1 MLGIAI
7 SISLVTGLL
16 SLYQYEP
23 WSWLPAPA
31 SPAWGY
37 RLTQGVHVATGT
49 ATIPLVLVKLW
60 SVYPNVFRWPPFP
73 SVKRVLERL
82 SLVILVGSILLQLV
96 TGFLNVLNWFPFPWD
111 FVSVHHY
118 LAYVVVGSVL
128 LHVGVKLPDIR
139 YGLQTKLAA
148 GDVLTEIP
156 WNENPESHSNAG
168 DLPAPVTPGISRRGV
183 LTAAG
188 VGIGAVV
195 VTSIGQAL
203 TPLER
208 IGLLAVR
215 QPSKGPQGVPVS
227 RTAEEAK
234 VSAATIPADWTLQVD
249 GPRPY
254 TLTLAEIEQQAVH
267 EARIPV
273 AAVEGWSVDASWRG
287 LRLLDVVERAGGNAD
302 SHVRVTSF
310 GAGGFRR
317 SQIFGPQLSQRP
329 ARHPPQRPTA
339 EPGPRLPVAAHGAE
353 PTRTPQHQMGRPDR
367 GALMRIWRIGARHP
381 RRPGLALRHRQP
393 GPAHPGADSGLGG
406 GVADRRRDHPPR
418 SGLAGRDRRR
428 ACCCDGWFPTAA
440 AATCRPR

>member
-1 MLGIAI
+1 METPGTADLPKDTAPGSKSARPRRWPAFNSTVRSTALTARLGRVLAIAI
-7 SISLVTGLL
+7 SISLITGLI

-37 RLTQGVHVATGT
+37 RLTQGIHVATGT
-49 ATIPLVLVKLW
+49 ATIPLVLIKLW

-73 SVKRVLERL
+73 SAKRVLERL
-82 SLVILVGSILLQLV
+82 SLVILVGSILLQLI
-96 TGFLNVLNWFPFPWD
+96 TGFLNVLNWYPFPWD

-139 YGLQTKLAA
+139 YGLQTKVAE
-148 GDVLTEIP
+148 GDVLTEVP

-195 VTSIGQAL
+195 ITSIGQTL
-203 TPLER
+203 TPLEP

-215 QPSKGPQGVPVS
+215 QPSKGPQGVPVN

-234 VSAATIPADWTLQVD
+234 VPEASIPADWMLRID

-254 TLTLAEIEQQAVH
+254 TLTLADIEQQAVH

-273 AAVEGWSVDASWRG
+273 AAVEGWGVDANWRG
-287 LRLLDVVERAGGNAD
+287 LRLLDVVERAGGSAN

-317 SQIFGPQLSQRP
+317 SQIFGPQLSEALLATHLNGQRLSLDQGYP
-329 ARHPPQRPTA
+329 LRLVAPNRPELLSTKW
-339 EPGPRLPVAAHGAE
+339 VAQIE
-353 PTRTPQHQMGRPDR
+353 V
-367 GALMRIWRIGARHP
+367 L
-381 RRPGLALRHRQP
+381 
-393 GPAHPGADSGLGG
+393 
-406 GVADRRRDHPPR
+406 
-418 SGLAGRDRRR
+418 
-428 ACCCDGWFPTAA
+428 
-440 AATCRPR
+440 

>member
-1 MLGIAI
+1 MRRPRIGDKEDGTARPSAARPRWWPRFSSTLRSTALTARLGRVLGIAI
-7 SISLVTGLL
+7 GISFLTGLL

-23 WSWLPAPA
+23 WSWLPEPA
-31 SPAWGY
+31 SPVWGY

-60 SVYPNVFRWPPFP
+60 SVYPNVFRWPPFR
-73 SVKRVLERL
+73 SVKRVIERL
-82 SLVILVGSILLQLV
+82 SLAILVGSILVQLV
-96 TGFLNVLNWFPFPWD
+96 TGFLNVLNWYPFPWD

-183 LTAAG
+183 LTATGA
-188 VGIGAVV
+188 GIGIVV
-195 VTSIGQAL
+195 VTSIGQSL

-208 IGLLAVR
+208 FGLLAVR

-227 RTAEEAK
+227 RTAAEAN
-234 VSAATIPADWTLQVD
+234 VSAATIAADWTLQID

-254 TLTLAEIEQQAVH
+254 RLTLAEIEQQAVH

-287 LRLLDVVERAGGNAD
+287 LRLLDVVERAGGTTS
-302 SHVRVTSF
+302 SHVRVVSF
-310 GAGGFRR
+310 GFGGFRR
-317 SQIFGPQLSQRP
+317 SEIWGPQLSRALLATHLNGQRLSLDHGYP
-329 ARHPPQRPTA
+329 LRLVAPNRPELLDTKWVSQI
-339 EPGPRLPVAAHGAE
+339 EVL
-353 PTRTPQHQMGRPDR
+353 
-367 GALMRIWRIGARHP
+367 
-381 RRPGLALRHRQP
+381 
-393 GPAHPGADSGLGG
+393 
-406 GVADRRRDHPPR
+406 
-418 SGLAGRDRRR
+418 
-428 ACCCDGWFPTAA
+428 
-440 AATCRPR
+440 